1 MNPVSSNSSLAMYVA
16 SAFLL
21 LFLLRIM
28 GKWLLFKWEGHAKA
42 KLERKTR
49 KQEAATLLA
58 KRMANNAAKR
68 QRAEVEREKKAAK
81 KANKLALKTS
91 AAEEAK
97 QVAGDGGASVQ
108 GNGKEILRTKPQSV
122 GEDGPATPTSLRAKV
137 DRPHPDAGA
146 EIALLKRQL
155 YEAAIKAATIHQKAN
170 RNQQA
175 ANKARQEA
183 QKAHAKAFENQEK
196 RHKEEMER
204 EKASKNAL
212 KQELE
217 AVASLSRQEKD
228 KESKVRLQLEK
239 RLREAQMQAGAAKS
253 QAAEAMAEALQQRKA
268 RHIAEAKAAQ
278 KPKKPDEE
286 LVQALGQ
293 ALATIEDL
301 RRSVDNPSREANVV
315 QQEVKEERLRRAD
328 SEPWS
333 QRLASLQVSDLAG
346 GELERVQV
354 VSAELQRQ
362 CTREQLR
369 REMDAERER
378 AQESRQCVICL
389 EREVNLAFECG
400 HQVCD
405 ACGEG
410 LKQCHICR
418 KKVGRRIKLFR
429 N

>member
-122 GEDGPATPTSLRAKV
+122 GEDGPATPTTLRAKV
-137 DRPHPDAGA
+137 DRPHPDARA
-146 EIALLKRQL
+146 ELALLERQL
-155 YEAAIKAATIHQKAN
+155 EESAIEAATILQES
-170 RNQQA
+170 
-175 ANKARQEA
+175 NKARQET
-183 QKAHAKAFENQEK
+183 QKAHAKALKNQEN
-196 RHKEEMER
+196 RHKEEIER
-204 EKASKNAL
+204 ERKASKKAEASL

-217 AVASLSRQEKD
+217 AVALMSRQEKD
-228 KESKVRLQLEK
+228 KESKARLQLEE

>member
-28 GKWLLFKWEGHAKA
+28 GKWLLFKWERHAKA

-122 GEDGPATPTSLRAKV
+122 GEDGPATPTTLRAKV
-137 DRPHPDAGA
+137 DRPHPDARA
-146 EIALLKRQL
+146 ELALLERQL
-155 YEAAIKAATIHQKAN
+155 EESAIKAATILQES
-170 RNQQA
+170 
-175 ANKARQEA
+175 NKARQET
-183 QKAHAKAFENQEK
+183 QKAHAKALKNQEN

-204 EKASKNAL
+204 ERKASKKAEASL

-217 AVASLSRQEKD
+217 AVALMSRQEKD
-228 KESKVRLQLEK
+228 KESKARLQLEE

-301 RRSVDNPSREANVV
+301 RRSVDNPRREANMV
-315 QQEVKEERLRRAD
+315 QQEVEEERLRRAD

>member
-122 GEDGPATPTSLRAKV
+122 GEDGPATPTTLRAKV
-137 DRPHPDAGA
+137 DRPHPDARA
-146 EIALLKRQL
+146 ELALLERQL
-155 YEAAIKAATIHQKAN
+155 EESAIKAATILQES
-170 RNQQA
+170 
-175 ANKARQEA
+175 NKARQET
-183 QKAHAKAFENQEK
+183 QKAHAKALKNQEN
-196 RHKEEMER
+196 RHKEEIER
-204 EKASKNAL
+204 ERKASKKAEASL

-217 AVASLSRQEKD
+217 AVALMSRQEKD
-228 KESKVRLQLEK
+228 KESKARLQLEE
-239 RLREAQMQAGAAKS
+239 RLREAQRQAGAAKS